1 MRKLTVGLTILA
13 AATTGGA
20 LTGCASSAST
30 STSPSTGSSASATT
44 GASASAAAKA
54 ALGGGSAGGLAQWVV
69 QGTFQTEGKPARPLS
84 GTVTFRDGS
93 TGKSVSVSVGT
104 SGQFTLGL
112 VAGTYTATP
121 EVKGG
126 GSPCASPVT
135 VSVRAGQQAK
145 VTLACSATA

>member
-20 LTGCASSAST
+20 LAGCAASAST

-44 GASASAAAKA
+44 GASASAAKA
-54 ALGGGSAGGLAQWVV
+54 ALGGGSAAGPAQWLVA
-69 QGTFQTEGKPARPLS
+69 GTFQTKGKPARPLS

-104 SGQFTLGL
+104 SGQFAVGL
-112 VAGTYTATP
+112 VAGTYTVTP
-121 EVKGG
+121 EAKGS

-135 VSVRAGQQAK
+135 VSVRAGQQTK
-145 VTLACSATA
+145 VSLACSATA